1 MEIRV
6 RGRLGNDP
14 ESKTVGADN
23 IPVAVFS
30 LAHTPRSKKNGQWID
45 GDTQWFQVAYFG
57 KRADALAKAAKKGD
71 EVIVIGTLK
80 MNKYTDRN
88 GVEKSG
94 MEITASE
101 IGLVPKA
108 EKPQGP
114 TGYNPNQGGWDTQW

>member
-1 MEIRV
+1 MEIKV

-14 ESKTVGADN
+14 ETKKVGADN
-23 IPVAVFS
+23 LIVTVFS
-30 LAHTPRSKKNGQWID
+30 LAHTPRSKKNGEWVD

-57 KRADALAKAAKKGD
+57 KRAEALGKATKKGD

-101 IGLVPKA
+101 IGLVPKVERA
-108 EKPQGP
+108 QQ
-114 TGYNPNQGGWDTQW
+114 TQSQGGWDTTW

>member
-14 ESKTVGADN
+14 ETKTVGADN
-23 IPVAVFS
+23 ISVAVFS

-57 KRADALAKAAKKGD
+57 KRAESLAKAAKKGD

-94 MEITASE
+94 MEITANE

-108 EKPQGP
+108 ERPQ
-114 TGYNPNQGGWDTQW
+114 TQAQGGWDTQW

>member
-1 MEIRV
+1 MEIKV

-14 ESKTVGADN
+14 ELKTVGADN
-23 IPVAVFS
+23 LQLVTFS
-30 LAHTPRSKKNGQWID
+30 LAHTPRSKKNGQWVD

-57 KRADALAKAAKKGD
+57 KRAESLAKAAKKGD

-108 EKPQGP
+108 ERPQ
-114 TGYNPNQGGWDTQW
+114 TQAQGGWDTQW